1 MKSIFFDLITPT
13 KPNLNATVNSF
24 RKAHAL
30 CWVFLSISKQQARQT
45 PTFLSGQ
52 T

>member
-1 MKSIFFDLITPT
+1 MLIINEINLLYLITPT

-30 CWVFLSISKQQARQT
+30 
-45 PTFLSGQ
+45 
-52 T
+52 